1 MIENRFLRI
10 LLIEDSDDD
19 AQLLLRELR
28 RIGYEVECQR
38 VETAGEMRSA
48 LEHKEWDILICDYSL
63 PHLNAPQA
71 LEILKSTGLD
81 LPFII
86 ISGTIGEE
94 SAISALK
101 AGAHDFILKGKY
113 ARLGPAIE
121 RELRE
126 AGIRKDRSRAEQQ
139 LREKEKLL
147 SEAQRIGHIG
157 SWRYDIELGTLQFS
171 DEMYRLLDV
180 SADQFKH
187 TVDAFLNLVY
197 SEDRPA
203 AEEWIEQINSGR
215 MVRELD
221 FRVLHSNGELHY
233 IQCRGALRMEGS
245 DKQKRFYGT
254 AQDITERKQAE
265 IQIRQQLARLTAL
278 RIIDQAITSSFDMG
292 FTLDIVLSQVITQ
305 LQVDAADILLL
316 DPTGQMLEYRAI
328 RGFHSPGIQ
337 MTRVNLTDSLAGR
350 VVTQRRSIHVGNVGE
365 RNYDTSQVLLPAG
378 EDFVSYYGL
387 PLITKGKVNGVLE
400 IFHRTP
406 LFPYPEWTN
415 FLETLAGQAAIA
427 IDNASLFEN
436 LQRTNYE
443 LEKAYD
449 ATIEGWSHALDLR
462 DRETE
467 GHTLRVTEMA
477 LTLARLMNMEE
488 EKLIHMR
495 RGGLLHDIGKLGVP
509 DGILLKPGTLTEEEW
524 IIMRKHP
531 SFAHEW
537 LAPIAYLRKAIEIP
551 YCHHE
556 KWDGSGYPRGLWGQ
570 AIPLT
575 SRIFAV
581 ADVWDAL
588 TSDRPYRKAW
598 SYEKA
603 LAYIRENSG
612 SHFDPDVVKFFISYM
627 GQHGSM

>member
-1 MIENRFLRI
+1 MIENRLLRI

-28 RIGYEVECQR
+28 RIGYEVECLR
-38 VETAGEMRSA
+38 VETAGEMQSA
-48 LEHKEWDILICDYSL
+48 LEHKEWDLLICDYTL
-63 PHLNAPQA
+63 PQLSAPQA

-81 LPFII
+81 LPIII

-101 AGAHDFILKGKY
+101 AGAHDFILKGNY

-126 AGIRKDRSRAEQQ
+126 AGNRKDRSRAEQQ

-157 SWRYDIELGTLQFS
+157 SWSYDIRLGTLQFS

-180 SADQFKH
+180 SPVRFEH
-187 TVDAFLNLVY
+187 TIDAFLNLIY

-203 AEEWIEQINSGR
+203 TQEWINLIRSGR

-221 FRVLHSNGELHY
+221 FRILHSNGELHY
-233 IQCRGALRMEGS
+233 IQCSGAVGREGTNNPE
-245 DKQKRFYGT
+245 RFFGT

-305 LQVDAADILLL
+305 LQVDAAGILLL
-316 DPTGQMLEYRAI
+316 DPTGQVLEYRAK
-328 RGFHSPGIQ
+328 RGFRSPGIQ
-337 MTRVNLTDSLAGR
+337 RIRVNLTDSLAGR
-350 VVTQRRSIHVGNVGE
+350 VVTQRRPIHVDNLSNK
-365 RNYDTSQVLLPAG
+365 NYDESAIILPAG
-378 EDFVSYYGL
+378 EDFIGYYGL

-400 IFHRTP
+400 LFHRTP
-406 LFPYPEWTN
+406 LLPYPEWLN

-436 LQRTNYE
+436 LQRTNFE
-443 LEKAYD
+443 LEQAYD

-477 LTLARLMNMEE
+477 LTLARLMDMEE
-488 EKLIHMR
+488 DKLMHMR

-509 DGILLKPGTLTEEEW
+509 DGILLKPGPLTEE
-524 IIMRKHP
+524 
-531 SFAHEW
+531 
-537 LAPIAYLRKAIEIP
+537 
-551 YCHHE
+551 
-556 KWDGSGYPRGLWGQ
+556 
-570 AIPLT
+570 
-575 SRIFAV
+575 
-581 ADVWDAL
+581 
-588 TSDRPYRKAW
+588 
-598 SYEKA
+598 
-603 LAYIRENSG
+603 
-612 SHFDPDVVKFFISYM
+612 
-627 GQHGSM
+627 

>member
-38 VETAGEMRSA
+38 VETAGEMQSA
-48 LEHKEWDILICDYSL
+48 MEHEEWDILICDYSL

-71 LEILKSTGLD
+71 LEVLKSTGLD

-126 AGIRKDRSRAEQQ
+126 AGNRKERHRAEQQ

-157 SWRYDIELGTLQFS
+157 SWSYDIEQGTLQFS

-180 SADQFKH
+180 SSDRFIH
-187 TVDAFLNLVY
+187 TIDAFLNLVY

-203 AEEWIEQINSGR
+203 AEEWIDQIRSGR

-221 FRVLHSNGELHY
+221 FRILHSNGELRY
-233 IQCRGALRMEGS
+233 IQCRGAVRMES
-245 DKQKRFYGT
+245 PDNPERFFGT
-254 AQDITERKQAE
+254 AQDITDRKQAE

-292 FTLDIVLSQVITQ
+292 FTLDVVLSQVITQ
-305 LQVDAADILLL
+305 LQVDAAAILLL
-316 DPTGQMLEYRAI
+316 DPTGQVLEYRAA
-328 RGFHSPGIQ
+328 RGFRSPGIQ

-350 VVTQRRSIHVGNVGE
+350 VMTQRRPIHVDNLSE
-365 RNYDTSQVLLPAG
+365 RNYDTPPVLLPTG
-378 EDFVSYYGL
+378 EEFIGYYGL

-400 IFHRTP
+400 LFHRTP
-406 LFPYPEWTN
+406 LLPYPEWTN

-436 LQRTNYE
+436 LQRTNFE
-443 LEKAYD
+443 LEQAYD

-467 GHTLRVTEMA
+467 GHTHRVTEMA
-477 LTLARLMNMEE
+477 LTLARLMDMEE
-488 EKLIHMR
+488 DKLIHMR

-509 DGILLKPGTLTEEEW
+509 DGILLKPGPLTDEEW
-524 IIMRKHP
+524 IVMRKHP
-531 SFAHEW
+531 QFAYEW

-556 KWDGSGYPRGLWGQ
+556 KWDGSGYPRRLRGQ
-570 AIPLT
+570 AIPLA

-603 LAYIRENSG
+603 LEYIRENSR
-612 SHFDPDVVKFFISYM
+612 SHFDPDVVKFFIRYM
-627 GQHGSM
+627 GQHSSM

>member
-1 MIENRFLRI
+1 MIEKRFLRI

-28 RIGYEVECQR
+28 RIGYEVEYQR

-48 LEHKEWDILICDYSL
+48 LEQKEWDLLICDYSL
-63 PHLNAPQA
+63 PQLNAPQA

-81 LPFII
+81 LPFIL

-101 AGAHDFILKGKY
+101 AGAHDFILKGNY

-157 SWRYDIELGTLQFS
+157 SWSYDIELGTLQFS

-180 SADQFKH
+180 SSDRFKH
-187 TVDAFLNLVY
+187 TIDAFLNLIY

-203 AEEWIEQINSGR
+203 AEEWNDHIRSGR

-221 FRVLHSNGELHY
+221 FRILHSNGELRY
-233 IQCRGALRMEGS
+233 IQCRGAVRME
-245 DKQKRFYGT
+245 DPDNPQRFFGT
-254 AQDITERKQAE
+254 AQDITDRKQAE

-292 FTLDIVLSQVITQ
+292 FTLDVVLSQVITQ
-305 LQVDAADILLL
+305 LQVDAAGILLL
-316 DPTGQMLEYRAI
+316 NPTGQVLEYRAT
-328 RGFHSPGIQ
+328 RGFRSPGIQ

-350 VVTQRRSIHVGNVGE
+350 VVTQRRSIHLDNLSE
-365 RNYDTSQVLLPAG
+365 RNYDTSPVILPAG
-378 EDFVSYYGL
+378 EDFIGYYGL

-400 IFHRTP
+400 LFHRTP
-406 LFPYPEWTN
+406 LLPYPEWTN

-436 LQRTNYE
+436 LQRTNFE
-443 LEKAYD
+443 LEQAYD

-477 LTLARLMNMEE
+477 LMLARLMDMGED
-488 EKLIHMR
+488 KLIHMR

-509 DGILLKPGTLTEEEW
+509 DGILLKPGPLADEEW
-524 IIMRKHP
+524 IVMRRHP
-531 SFAHEW
+531 QFAYEW

-556 KWDGSGYPRGLWGQ
+556 KWDGSGYPRGLRGQ
-570 AIPLT
+570 AIPLA

-598 SYEKA
+598 AYEKA

-627 GQHGSM
+627 GQHSSM